1 VGLEKELIKKDNFG
15 RKSGVITLRM
25 GKEDG
30 ARWIKS
36 LSIRDV
42 MVSNKKWGS
51 GEKRSRESQP

>member
-1 VGLEKELIKKDNFG
+1 MGLEKELIKKDNFG
-15 RKSGVITLRM
+15 RKNGVITLRM
-25 GKEDG
+25 DKEDG
-30 ARWIKS
+30 ARLIKS

>member
-15 RKSGVITLRM
+15 RKNGVITLRM
-25 GKEDG
+25 DKEDG
-30 ARWIKS
+30 ARLIKS